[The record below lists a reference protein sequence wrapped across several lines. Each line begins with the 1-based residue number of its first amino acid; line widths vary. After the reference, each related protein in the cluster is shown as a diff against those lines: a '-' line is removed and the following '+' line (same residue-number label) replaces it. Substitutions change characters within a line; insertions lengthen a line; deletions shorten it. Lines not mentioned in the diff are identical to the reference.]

1 MANERAKI
9 IHSRKDLDAK
19 VRCTKVVMKAKYD
32 YRMAVQDARMIRC
45 SQLQESDAAYLE
57 DLGENA
63 AARSTQCA
71 TLHCE
76 HVKHM
81 HELEE

>member
-19 VRCTKVVMKAKYD
+19 VGCTKAVMKAKYD
-32 YRMAVQDARMIRC
+32 YRMAVQEDRTIRC
-45 SQLQESDAAYLE
+45 SQLQESEAAYSE
-57 DLGENA
+57 ALGENA
-63 AARSTQCA
+63 AMRSTWCT
-71 TLHCE
+71 TLCRE
-76 HVKHM
+76 YVKHM